1 MNLFRGKIG
10 RLPAGL
16 GEPLPQRLETGE
28 SGEPRLDGAARGGW
42 RFSGRR
48 LLGSAVPPS
57 RDRRVHKR
65 PRVRPTHN
73 LGRHGLPAWR
83 NALPAMPA
91 SRARDFAGHPIRR
104 QNLSHGYRVGGST
117 LAATTGTAPAHPPTG
132 PRRPGRWRGLEPSW
146 VRPAHRGTPAGH
158 RVGPPPEPAQPARN
172 QAKCPRN
179 QVKFPRN
186 QVKPA
191 ATSISFQPRV
201 WRSRN
206 DVRPCG
212 WPRCIGPSPG
222 GFHRKPRRTCFLR
235 RRGRRGRTETGIF

>member
-1 MNLFRGKIG
+1 MNIFRGKIG
-10 RLPAGL
+10 PLPAGL
-16 GEPLPQRLETGE
+16 GAPLPQRLEAGE
-28 SGEPRLDGAARGGW
+28 SGEPRRDGAARGGW

-73 LGRHGLPAWR
+73 LGRHGLPEWR

-104 QNLSHGYRVGGST
+104 QNLSQGYRVGGST
-117 LAATTGTAPAHPPTG
+117 LAATTGTA
-132 PRRPGRWRGLEPSW
+132 
-146 VRPAHRGTPAGH
+146 PAHRGTPAGH

-212 WPRCIGPSPG
+212 WPRCIGPSPC
-222 GFHRKPRRTCFLR
+222 GFHRKPRRTAYS
-235 RRGRRGRTETGIF
+235 GITTVIPIIYKNFRNTLDYELL

>member
-57 RDRRVHKR
+57 RDRQVHMR
-65 PRVRPTHN
+65 ALVRPTHN
-73 LGRHGLPAWR
+73 LGMQGLPEWR

-117 LAATTGTAPAHPPTG
+117 LAATTGTAPAH
-132 PRRPGRWRGLEPSW
+132 
-146 VRPAHRGTPAGH
+146 RGTPAGH

-179 QVKFPRN
+179 QVKFPKN

-212 WPRCIGPSPG
+212 WPRGIGPSPG
-222 GFHRKPRRTCFLR
+222 GFHRKPRRTR
-235 RRGRRGRTETGIF
+235 N

>member
-1 MNLFRGKIG
+1 MNIFRGKIG
-10 RLPAGL
+10 PLPAGL
-16 GEPLPQRLETGE
+16 GAPLPQRLEAGE
-28 SGEPRLDGAARGGW
+28 SGEPRRDGAARGGW

-73 LGRHGLPAWR
+73 LGRHGLPEWR

-91 SRARDFAGHPIRR
+91 SPARDFAGHPIRR

-117 LAATTGTAPAHPPTG
+117 LAATTGTA
-132 PRRPGRWRGLEPSW
+132 
-146 VRPAHRGTPAGH
+146 PAHRGTPAGH

-212 WPRCIGPSPG
+212 WPRCIGPSPC
-222 GFHRKPRRTCFLR
+222 GFHRKPRRTAYS
-235 RRGRRGRTETGIF
+235 GITTVIPIIYKNFRNTLDYELL

>member
-1 MNLFRGKIG
+1 MNIFRGKIG
-10 RLPAGL
+10 PLPAGL
-16 GEPLPQRLETGE
+16 GAPLPQRLEAGE
-28 SGEPRLDGAARGGW
+28 SGEPRRDGAARGGW

-73 LGRHGLPAWR
+73 LGRHGLPEWR

-117 LAATTGTAPAHPPTG
+117 LAATTGTA
-132 PRRPGRWRGLEPSW
+132 
-146 VRPAHRGTPAGH
+146 PAHRGTPAGH

-212 WPRCIGPSPG
+212 WPRCIGPSPC
-222 GFHRKPRRTCFLR
+222 GFHRKPRRTAYS
-235 RRGRRGRTETGIF
+235 GITTVIPIIYKNFRNTLDYELL

>member
-1 MNLFRGKIG
+1 MNIFRGKIG
-10 RLPAGL
+10 PLPAGL
-16 GEPLPQRLETGE
+16 GAPLPQRLEAGE
-28 SGEPRLDGAARGGW
+28 SGEPRRDGAARGGW

-91 SRARDFAGHPIRR
+91 SPARDFAGHPIRR
-104 QNLSHGYRVGGST
+104 QNLSQGYRVGGST
-117 LAATTGTAPAHPPTG
+117 LAATTGTA
-132 PRRPGRWRGLEPSW
+132 
-146 VRPAHRGTPAGH
+146 PAHRGTPAGH

>member
-1 MNLFRGKIG
+1 MNIFRGKIG
-10 RLPAGL
+10 PLPAGL
-16 GEPLPQRLETGE
+16 GAPLPQRLEAGE
-28 SGEPRLDGAARGGW
+28 SGEPRRDGAARGGW

-57 RDRRVHKR
+57 RDRQVHMR
-65 PRVRPTHN
+65 ALVRPTHN
-73 LGRHGLPAWR
+73 LGMQGLPEWR

-117 LAATTGTAPAHPPTG
+117 LAATTGTA
-132 PRRPGRWRGLEPSW
+132 
-146 VRPAHRGTPAGH
+146 PAHRGTPAGH

-212 WPRCIGPSPG
+212 WPRCIGPSPC
-222 GFHRKPRRTCFLR
+222 GFHRKPRRTAYS
-235 RRGRRGRTETGIF
+235 GITTVIPIIYKNFRNTLDYELL

>member
-1 MNLFRGKIG
+1 MNIFRGKIG
-10 RLPAGL
+10 PLPAGL
-16 GEPLPQRLETGE
+16 GAPLPQRLEAGE
-28 SGEPRLDGAARGGW
+28 SGEPRRDGAARGGW

-91 SRARDFAGHPIRR
+91 SPARDFAGHPIRR

-117 LAATTGTAPAHPPTG
+117 LAATTGTA
-132 PRRPGRWRGLEPSW
+132 
-146 VRPAHRGTPAGH
+146 PAHRGTPAGH

-212 WPRCIGPSPG
+212 WPRGIGPSPC
-222 GFHRKPRRTCFLR
+222 GFHRKPRRTAYS
-235 RRGRRGRTETGIF
+235 GITTVIPIIYKNFRNTLDYELL